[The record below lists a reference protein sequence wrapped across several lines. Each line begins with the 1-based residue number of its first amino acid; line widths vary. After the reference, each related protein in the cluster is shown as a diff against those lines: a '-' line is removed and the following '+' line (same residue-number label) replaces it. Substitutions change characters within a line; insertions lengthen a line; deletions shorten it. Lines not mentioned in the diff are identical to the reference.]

1 MISRSLRRFVNLFRY
16 GVDTMLNKGLDRT
29 FLLVVRYLSW
39 RLQFHN
45 RVASLPPQLNQP
57 VVALVITWVR
67 WTTKLLRM
75 ISPNKYTD
83 TDPYSLLYV
92 DPQKI
97 THVSGLHSKKRRG
110 WVVDGQWDETQVLFD
125 EKPIPTAIRQH
136 FKDGMDWDETVLQ
149 AEYDDPNQF
158 EYKCAN
164 IERLYHRIVTDGY
177 RNQRELLETDP
188 EAAWSGVNTTISPLT
203 NEITVDIGRD
213 GEILWNMLGK
223 HRLSIAKVAG
233 VKKVPVLVFT
243 RHYGWNEDCELAKS
257 NGDCGK
263 NC

>member
-1 MISRSLRRFVNLFRY
+1 MNLFQY
-16 GVDTMLNKGLDRT
+16 GVDSMLNRGVDRT
-29 FLLVVRYLSW
+29 FLLAVRYLSW

-45 RVASLPPQLNQP
+45 RVASLPPRLNEL

-67 WTTKLLRM
+67 WSTKSLRR
-75 ISPNKYTD
+75 ISPDKYTD

-110 WVVDGQWDETQVLFD
+110 WVVDSQWDRTHELFD

-136 FKDGMDWDETVLQ
+136 FKDGMEWDKTVLRD
-149 AEYDDPNQF
+149 EFDDSDLF
-158 EYKCAN
+158 EKKCAR
-164 IERLYHRIVTDGY
+164 IEQLYNRIVTDGY
-177 RNQRELLETDP
+177 RNQRELLKTDP
-188 EAAWSGVNTTISPLT
+188 EAAWVGVNTTLSPLT

-223 HRLSIAKVAG
+223 HRLSIAKVTD
-233 VKKVPVLVFT
+233 VEKVPVLVFS
-243 RHYGWNEDCELAKS
+243 RHYEWH
-257 NGDCGK
+257 K
-263 NC
+263 NCESNKKCDDYKKCC